1 MISCVLLLLGRLISA
16 PLWGVVEGIYNNNC
30 HKAIAP
36 GYIQEMLDTLT
47 QPGYVNGINKAN
59 KILYS
64 ITSKGR
70 KLLKGWIAFVSA
82 YS

>member
-1 MISCVLLLLGRLISA
+1 MKIDFA
-16 PLWGVVEGIYNNNC
+16 VVEGIYNNNC

-47 QPGYVNGINKAN
+47 QPGYVNGINTAN